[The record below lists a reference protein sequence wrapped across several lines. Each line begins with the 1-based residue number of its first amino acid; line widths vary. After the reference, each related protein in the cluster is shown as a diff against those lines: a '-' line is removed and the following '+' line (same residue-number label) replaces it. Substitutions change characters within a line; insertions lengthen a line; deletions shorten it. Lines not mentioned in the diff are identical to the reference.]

1 MGVEHGLYCVG
12 CCWGLMLALFAL
24 GVMSLAWMTMIAA
37 VIFAQKA
44 LPAGDRLAPLFAAAF
59 VALGVW
65 VAVSPGTVPGL
76 HVPGQGAPA
85 MQMGM
90 SPFHDGASSP
100 GCDGRFL
107 ARTQGVP
114 VSADTGATEDAAR
127 GRPARPGGSVL
138 HCERGS

>member
-1 MGVEHGLYCVG
+1 
-12 CCWGLMLALFAL
+12 MLALFAL
-24 GVMSLAWMTMIAA
+24 GVMSLAWMAMIAA
-37 VIFAQKA
+37 VIFAQKV

-76 HVPGQGAPA
+76 HVPGDGAPA
-85 MQMGM
+85 MKMGM
-90 SPFHDGASSP
+90 SPFHDGASSS